1 MLEKVTIRVDKKDWE
16 EFKKITSAKG
26 FNASSVIR
34 NFIKEYLKKEKK
46 DKLSWQKTDILI
58 SLPT

>member
-16 EFKKITSAKG
+16 EFKKNTSAKG

-46 DKLSWQKTDILI
+46 DKLS
-58 SLPT
+58 